1 MRKPLL
7 VATGSGVKDSS
18 LASVG
23 GFIQDSHLYFIA
35 IVYYLRF
42 QSDLKHF
49 VARAHLGEIFSVWF
63 GWRSWRGTPL
73 LVKGALH
80 LLIGAHSE
88 SALFKFEKDALE
100 DCLHAWWR
108 AHSQKGLFLLIV
120 ISKYKKGPSLDH

>member
-7 VATGSGVKDSS
+7 VPTGSGLKDSS

-49 VARAHLGEIFSVWF
+49 VARAHLWRNILSLVWMAHLE
-63 GWRSWRGTPL
+63 RNTI
-73 LVKGALH
+73 VKGALH